1 VECWAFVK
9 PGDCSSS
16 FFKAGV
22 NEKEEDLT
30 YNKCVVERLLPV
42 EEEEEEEEEVME
54 GTVWGF
60 SILWDSEMRRFSIY
74 GKKLCKGVITLC
86 KRRVAVDRVPGG
98 FPILLHRRKVL
109 QVLLLLLLLLPLSVF
124 SALPLSSWSFPLGI
138 CIKCFFFFF
147 FFS

>member
-109 QVLLLLLLLLPLSVF
+109 QVLLLVLLLLPLSVF

-147 FFS
+147 FS

>member
-1 VECWAFVK
+1 VECRAFVK

-16 FFKAGV
+16 FFKAGA

-30 YNKCVVERLLPV
+30 YNKCVVERLLLV
-42 EEEEEEEEEVME
+42 EEEEGVME
-54 GTVWGF
+54 GTVWGL
-60 SILWDSEMRRFSIY
+60 SILWDSEMRRFLIY

-109 QVLLLLLLLLPLSVF
+109 QVLLLLLPLSVF

-147 FFS
+147 S

>member
-1 VECWAFVK
+1 VECRAFVK

-16 FFKAGV
+16 FFKAGA

-30 YNKCVVERLLPV
+30 YKKCVVERLLLV
-42 EEEEEEEEEVME
+42 EEGVYME

-86 KRRVAVDRVPGG
+86 KRRVAVGRVPGG

-109 QVLLLLLLLLPLSVF
+109 QVFLLLLLLLSVF
-124 SALPLSSWSFPLGI
+124 SALPLLSWSFPLVI
-138 CIKCFFFFF
+138 CIKCFFF
-147 FFS
+147 S